1 MDSNSS
7 LLETEKILVVT
18 VLEGLYII
26 TTDVSAPENRNKV
39 IVFSAVSVLG
49 KAPEFSAKVALILTR

>member
-1 MDSNSS
+1 MDSNSR

-18 VLEGLYII
+18 VLEGLI
-26 TTDVSAPENRNKV
+26 
-39 IVFSAVSVLG
+39 FSAVSVLG